1 MRIRFHRKLDD
12 LKERLLVMAG
22 MAEQA
27 IQRAVEAY
35 RVRDLSLCD
44 LVVRSEISINSFE
57 REIDQMALDL
67 LAMEQP
73 MAIDL
78 RFILAVI
85 KINADLER
93 VGDQAVSISDRVRD
107 LQAFPVVDL
116 PVDIPRMAS
125 LASAMVRKA
134 LQGFIEADAELAT
147 SVLTMD
153 DSVDKLNDTA
163 FFALSNLIKEQPPLH
178 SAGAAC
184 ADDRPQPGAGGRSR
198 HQHRGRCHLLGPRR
212 GCSSPPEQLGLCE
225 FPSAHANIANA
236 SASCS
241 AAAETALFLC
251 DENIGRKF
259 EPGTQ
264 FAHLVQGELPLVG
277 QEHRNRTL
285 RSELRDQITL
295 CKSLLFN
302 QETHH

>member
-1 MRIRFHRKLDD
+1 MTRIRFHRKLDD

-35 RVRDLSLCD
+35 RVRDISLCD
-44 LVVRSEISINSFE
+44 LVVRSEISINIFE

-93 VGDQAVSISDRVRD
+93 VGDQAVSIADRVRD
-107 LQAFPVVDL
+107 LQAFPVIDL

-125 LASAMVRKA
+125 LASAMVRRA
-134 LQGFIEADAELAT
+134 LQGFIEADAEMAT

-153 DSVDKLNDTA
+153 DNVDKLNDAA
-163 FFALSNLIKEQPPLH
+163 FFALSNLIKEQPHHTPQALH
-178 SAGAAC
+178 ALMIARNLERVG
-184 ADDRPQPGAGGRSR
+184 D
-198 HQHRGRCHLLGPRR
+198 
-212 GCSSPPEQLGLCE
+212 
-225 FPSAHANIANA
+225 HATNIAEDVIFWVRGA
-236 SASCS
+236 
-241 AAAETALFLC
+241 
-251 DENIGRKF
+251 DVR
-259 EPGTQ
+259 
-264 FAHLVQGELPLVG
+264 
-277 QEHRNRTL
+277 
-285 RSELRDQITL
+285 
-295 CKSLLFN
+295 
-302 QETHH
+302 HHIST

>member
-1 MRIRFHRKLDD
+1 MTRIRFHRKLDD

-27 IQRAVEAY
+27 IQSAVEAY
-35 RVRDLSLCD
+35 RVRDISLCD
-44 LVVRSEISINSFE
+44 LVVRSEMSINSFE

-93 VGDQAVSISDRVRD
+93 VGDQAVSIADRVRD
-107 LQAFPVVDL
+107 IQAFPVFDL

-134 LQGFIEADAELAT
+134 LQAFIEADAELAT

-153 DSVDKLNDTA
+153 DSVDKLNDSA
-163 FFALSNLIKEQPPLH
+163 FFALSNLIKEQPHYTPQALH
-178 SAGAAC
+178 ALMIARNLERVG
-184 ADDRPQPGAGGRSR
+184 D
-198 HQHRGRCHLLGPRR
+198 
-212 GCSSPPEQLGLCE
+212 
-225 FPSAHANIANA
+225 HATNIAEDVIFWVRGA
-236 SASCS
+236 
-241 AAAETALFLC
+241 
-251 DENIGRKF
+251 DVR
-259 EPGTQ
+259 
-264 FAHLVQGELPLVG
+264 
-277 QEHRNRTL
+277 
-285 RSELRDQITL
+285 
-295 CKSLLFN
+295 
-302 QETHH
+302 HHIST

>member
-1 MRIRFHRKLDD
+1 MTRIRFHRKLDD

-35 RVRDLSLCD
+35 RVRDISLCD

-93 VGDQAVSISDRVRD
+93 VGDQAVSIADRVRD
-107 LQAFPVVDL
+107 LQAFPVIDL

-134 LQGFIEADAELAT
+134 LQGFIEADAEMAT

-153 DSVDKLNDTA
+153 DSVDKLNDAA
-163 FFALSNLIKEQPPLH
+163 FFALSTLIKEQPHHTPQALH
-178 SAGAAC
+178 A
-184 ADDRPQPGAGGRSR
+184 
-198 HQHRGRCHLLGPRR
+198 LM
-212 GCSSPPEQLGLCE
+212 
-225 FPSAHANIANA
+225 IARNLSA
-236 SASCS
+236 SA
-241 AAAETALFLC
+241 
-251 DENIGRKF
+251 
-259 EPGTQ
+259 
-264 FAHLVQGELPLVG
+264 
-277 QEHRNRTL
+277 
-285 RSELRDQITL
+285 ITPPTSQ
-295 CKSLLFN
+295 KM
-302 QETHH
+302 